1 MYIHVDEV
9 SEAVHR
15 YLVERCRKT
24 FSFALQVLIVAVHFV
39 LFFFFF
45 FNVSMLA
52 EITVFLCGICL
63 KVNDNNNYCNDD
75 DNKLIIN
82 CYCCE

>member
-45 FNVSMLA
+45 FQCINVGRNHNLSLWHM
-52 EITVFLCGICL
+52 F
-63 KVNDNNNYCNDD
+63 KSQ
-75 DNKLIIN
+75 
-82 CYCCE
+82 

>member
-24 FSFALQVLIVAVHFV
+24 FSFALQVRLYLLMYEPNAKMVASKLFLDIKKLVRLSGLVGLCNYWPVILQYRSKLFVHFPR
-39 LFFFFF
+39 F
-45 FNVSMLA
+45 
-52 EITVFLCGICL
+52 
-63 KVNDNNNYCNDD
+63 
-75 DNKLIIN
+75 
-82 CYCCE
+82 

>member
-9 SEAVHR
+9 SEAVHK

-24 FSFALQVLIVAVHFV
+24 FSFALQVLIVALHFV
-39 LFFFFF
+39 FFF
-45 FNVSMLA
+45 FNVLLLA

-63 KVNDNNNYCNDD
+63 KVNHSNNYCNDD
-75 DNKLIIN
+75 DNKLTIN

>member
-39 LFFFFF
+39 FFFF
-45 FNVSMLA
+45 FNVSLLA
-52 EITVFLCGICL
+52 EITVFLCGIWL
-63 KVNDNNNYCNDD
+63 KVNDNSNY
-75 DNKLIIN
+75 
-82 CYCCE
+82 